1 MKVHR
6 IASIALLSAGALAT
20 TASAAMALPPPGD
33 DPIIHC
39 PSGYR
44 LVDDVCVKLPPSNNP
59 VVSLS
64 LARQT
69 TDRSGIHV
77 AGSASDADQPNTAL
91 TVKIRIDGVQ
101 VKTVT
106 ANLPDP
112 GVATPFAAT
121 SVTPAGHSYDVIVPA
136 LATAQTVCV
145 TAVNVGGGSDTTVCK
160 AVDAVVEFDGN
171 SISYDLD
178 RLQITDSSLESLD
191 KVTNRNDTNVQQST
205 TISGEKT
212 LEDVYGWS
220 HTEGVKV
227 TAEGHVGIP
236 FVADDK
242 VTIEG
247 SLQFVQNGSSTTTR
261 TFTWSQPVLVPAKS
275 EVVATVAVTKTTLTV
290 PYTLSG
296 TYLYT
301 SGARVAGTTGGTF
314 TGVNSHDLNVIL
326 TQFNLDGTP
335 AASPVQ
341 QPEPTL
347 LEVS

>member
-6 IASIALLSAGALAT
+6 IPIVALLSAGALAT
-20 TASAAMALPPPGD
+20 TASAAMALPPPSD

-39 PSGYR
+39 PTGYR
-44 LVDDVCVKLPPSNNP
+44 LVGDVCVKIPPANNP
-59 VVSLS
+59 AVSLS

-77 AGSASDADQPNTAL
+77 AGAASDADQPDTAL
-91 TVKIRIDGVQ
+91 TVKIRVDGVQ

-121 SVTPAGHSYDVIVPA
+121 SVTPAGHSYDVIVPGS
-136 LATAQTVCV
+136 ATAQTVCV
-145 TAVNVGGGSDTTVCK
+145 TAVNVGSGSDTTVCK
-160 AVDAVVEFDGN
+160 PVDTVVEFDGN
-171 SISYDLD
+171 SLSYDLD
-178 RLQITDSSLESLD
+178 RLQITKSSLESLD
-191 KVTNRNDTNVQQST
+191 KVTTRNDTNVQQST

-212 LEDVYGWS
+212 REEVHGWS

-227 TAEGHVGIP
+227 TADVKVGIP
-236 FVADDK
+236 LLVNNR
-242 VTIEG
+242 VSIEG
-247 SLQFVQNGSSTTTR
+247 SLQFVQNGTETTTR
-261 TFTWSQPVLVPAKS
+261 KFTWSQPVLVPPKS
-275 EVVATVAVTKTTLTV
+275 EVVATVAVTETTLTV

-296 TYLYT
+296 TYLYS

-314 TGVNSHDLNVIL
+314 TGTNNHDLNVTL

-335 AASPVQ
+335 AATPVQ
-341 QPEPTL
+341 QPQPTL